1 MRKKSVSAPL
11 IPDSHR
17 LDYGTTGETS
27 TSPVRKLLQRAGAA
41 EILVHQVAQMPHVQ
55 GWSVSSYLISASDA
69 QLPARAAASQQH
81 LVAQLAVAAAKFGLT
96 PLDYEFRQVK
106 MGWCNSVRW

>member
-81 LVAQLAVAAAKFGLT
+81 WSLCSLT
-96 PLDYEFRQVK
+96 DHELRSD
-106 MGWCNSVRW
+106 SA